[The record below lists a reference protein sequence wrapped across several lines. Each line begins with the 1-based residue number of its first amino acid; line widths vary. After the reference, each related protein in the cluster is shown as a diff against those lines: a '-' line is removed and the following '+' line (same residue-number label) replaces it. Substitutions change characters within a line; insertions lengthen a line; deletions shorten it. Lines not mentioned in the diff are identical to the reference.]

1 MVVAKKSWS
10 RDGGTLERGRKRGV
24 LYISGTLASSQVYVP
39 TSLLSDLQIEI
50 ESEEKVAEQVRFDPW
65 EKYMQTIRQRILP
78 WKTNIVQD
86 MLDCTLDFFY
96 FLLRIYL
103 SLVMY
108 FKS

>member
-50 ESEEKVAEQVRFDPW
+50 ESEEKVALE
-65 EKYMQTIRQRILP
+65 TIG
-78 WKTNIVQD
+78 
-86 MLDCTLDFFY
+86 
-96 FLLRIYL
+96 
-103 SLVMY
+103 
-108 FKS
+108 KSNF